1 MKLRSLFGILV
12 VWLAGIMTPALA
24 EQAFP
29 ESIGTGEVVEVDQ
42 QAGTIIIEGYRY
54 RFAPGIPVQIGG
66 SASDI
71 SLLTPGMRIQFR
83 FLRVPDD
90 LREVIE
96 IREVPPGVKIYR
108 L

>member
-1 MKLRSLFGILV
+1 MKLRTILGIAS
-12 VWLAGIMTPALA
+12 VWLLGGFTPALA

-29 ESIGTGEVVEVDQ
+29 ESIGTGEVVELDQ

-54 RFAPGIPVQIGG
+54 RYAPGIPVQIGG

-71 SLLTPGMRIQFR
+71 SLLAPGMRIQFR

-96 IREVPPGVKIYR
+96 IREIPPGVKIYR